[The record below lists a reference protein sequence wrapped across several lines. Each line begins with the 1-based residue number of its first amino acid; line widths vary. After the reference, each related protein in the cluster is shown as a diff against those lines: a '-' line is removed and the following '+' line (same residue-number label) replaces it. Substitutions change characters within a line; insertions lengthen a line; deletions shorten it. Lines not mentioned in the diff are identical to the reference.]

1 MPLYYNKKIPSLVR
15 GITSKHHGNVYHLNC
30 LNWFRIENKGEY
42 RKKVLENKNFRNFV
56 MSPEDTKVL
65 ELNQYHKSDK
75 TSFIF
80 YTDL

>member
-15 GITSKHHGNVYHLNC
+15 EITSKHHGNVYHLNC

-75 TSFIF
+75 TLFIF